1 MAASRNQETANLSTG
16 ISILRGLHHSNSHKY
31 TNRVPN
37 SHGTLCITKLPEW
50 DVILHIVA
58 LYHVANLH
66 GLYESHVKYVPH
78 YANVRK

>member
-1 MAASRNQETANLSTG
+1 MYGSIKEPRNCQFIDRDKHPERITPLKTPTAIEDIQIGFQT
-16 ISILRGLHHSNSHKY
+16 
-31 TNRVPN
+31 T
-37 SHGTLCITKLPEW
+37 ITKLPEW

-66 GLYESHVKYVPH
+66 GLYESHVKYVPY